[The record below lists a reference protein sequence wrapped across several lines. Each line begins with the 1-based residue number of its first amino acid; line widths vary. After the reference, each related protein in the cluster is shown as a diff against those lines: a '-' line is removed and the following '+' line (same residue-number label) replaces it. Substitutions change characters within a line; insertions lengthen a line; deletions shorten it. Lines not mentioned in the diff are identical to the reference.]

1 MESLA
6 PPGRHRGYSVAGA
19 MCTDRC
25 RWQVNG
31 RLIELDG
38 LKPGPIDH
46 GVCTKDDWLGKSRT
60 VIESRIA

>member
-1 MESLA
+1 
-6 PPGRHRGYSVAGA
+6 

-46 GVCTKDDWLGKSRT
+46 GVCTKDDGLGKSRT